1 MEHNYQVGG
10 STKAGTLGGT
20 LFIFFI
26 NLHSEEILK
35 TAILAAI
42 GAAVS
47 FVISM
52 MLKILVQ
59 KLRRK

>member
-1 MEHNYQVGG
+1 MEG

-20 LFIFFI
+20 LFIFLI
-26 NLHSEEILK
+26 NLRSEEIIR

-47 FVISM
+47 FAISM
-52 MLKILVQ
+52 MLKILVK
-59 KLRRK
+59 KLRSK